1 MEKRF
6 RILGTQGIMSEKQ
19 ESEEQKSELIIRF
32 QSPGSAEF
40 SISADNI
47 VPAQMLAVA
56 GYLEWKAKQM
66 LQFAEIQN
74 MQKEQEIQERNK
86 LVVPGR

>member
-1 MEKRF
+1 M
-6 RILGTQGIMSEKQ
+6 
-19 ESEEQKSELIIRF
+19 SEEQKSELIITF

-40 SISADNI
+40 VVSADKV
-47 VPAQMLAVA
+47 VPAQLLAVA
-56 GYLEWKAKQM
+56 GYLEWKAKQQ
-66 LQFAEIQN
+66 LQFAEIQA

>member
-1 MEKRF
+1 
-6 RILGTQGIMSEKQ
+6 MSEKQ
-19 ESEEQKSELIIRF
+19 ESEEQKSELIIQF